1 MNLRDFWEQRELFT
15 LERGGES
22 FPLEGIRSNQ
32 GQVLFETG
40 IDVRAGDWLIAGVS
54 GKRFYVRDTD
64 VQMFEGQAAWIKAF
78 IQTEDE
84 RRMAEREPQPS
95 QQYNIFGPVTG
106 MVGNQQNFKFNQ
118 VVQDLDR
125 QIEEY
130 GGSDK
135 EALREMVQEIQE
147 TLESQ
152 DSISRGKFEIWSEL
166 ANKHAPWLLGP
177 LGSLFINYSFGVL
190 GGAG

>member
-1 MNLRDFWEQRELFT
+1 
-15 LERGGES
+15 
-22 FPLEGIRSNQ
+22 
-32 GQVLFETG
+32 
-40 IDVRAGDWLIAGVS
+40 
-54 GKRFYVRDTD
+54 
-64 VQMFEGQAAWIKAF
+64 
-78 IQTEDE
+78 
-84 RRMAEREPQPS
+84 
-95 QQYNIFGPVTG
+95 